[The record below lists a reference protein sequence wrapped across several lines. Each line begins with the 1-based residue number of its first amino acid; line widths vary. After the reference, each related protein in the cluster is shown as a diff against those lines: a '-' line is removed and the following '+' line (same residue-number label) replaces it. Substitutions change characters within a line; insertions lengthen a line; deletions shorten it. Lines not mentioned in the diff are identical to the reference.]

1 MLNSLQP
8 KIIDAQISS
17 PQCVTI
23 LKTGNILVCEYEAIH
38 VLDKDFKLIRKVDN
52 INDVSL
58 YCWVSTSKNNE
69 DKMFICDCAS
79 HSVKMVDLDFNFIRQ
94 FGTGVAGNGLNQLN
108 YPDDSCFYKN
118 FLYVCDTDNSRIV
131 KLTENLDYV
140 EAFDLGY
147 SPVNI
152 RIYNETVCIEVDFRQ
167 GTNFHDLNT
176 FALKFE
182 YPNESGTIAV
192 FDPFFFVLKRDL
204 TKLSCFDEN
213 GQLLKSIQLDNL
225 LNKGLQVYDH
235 TTTLVNN
242 GKFLLFSNNK
252 IVIID

>member
-8 KIIDAQISS
+8 KFIDSQISS
-17 PQCVTI
+17 PGCVTI
-23 LKTGNILVCEYEAIH
+23 LKNGNILVCEYQAIH
-38 VLDKDFKLIRKVDN
+38 VLDKDSKLLRKVDK
-52 INDVSL
+52 INNVSL
-58 YCWVSTSKNNE
+58 SKCVSISTNNE
-69 DKMFICDCAS
+69 DKIYICDYSS
-79 HSVKMVDLDFNFIRQ
+79 HSVKMVDLDFNFIKQ
-94 FGTGVAGNGLNQLN
+94 FGTGVAGNGLNQLK
-108 YPDDSCFYKN
+108 YPYDSCFFKN
-118 FLYVCDTDNSRIV
+118 FLYVCDLNNSRIV

-140 EAFDLGY
+140 EAFYLDY
-147 SPVNI
+147 EPVNI
-152 RIYNETVCIEVDFRQ
+152 RIYNNTACILPDRN
-167 GTNFHDLNT
+167 GIKFHDLNT
-176 FALKFE
+176 FALKYE

-225 LNKGLQVYDH
+225 LNKGLEVDDH